1 MNSYSYI
8 SNAHP
13 SYIDALYRDYQT
25 DANSVDAQWRTFF
38 EGFEFAATYENGIQ
52 NSGNET
58 TSAANPTTLSKE
70 LKVFS
75 LINGYRQRGHL
86 LAQTNPVRQRRDRH
100 PHLDL
105 ADYGLTDA
113 DLSQTFTVGA
123 EIGLPNS
130 TLSQIIDRLN
140 TLYCGSIGIEYG
152 YVTDPEAHQWLKERF
167 ENRVAGYGFSAKQ
180 KMRILQKLNGSV
192 VFERFLHQKFV
203 GQKRFSLEGGET
215 TIPAIDAII
224 SRAATNNVQEVVIGM
239 AHRGRLNALVNIMGK
254 SYSNVFTEFE
264 GDVPQ
269 NSTMG
274 SGDVKYHLGYSSLME
289 TASGKQ
295 IYVKL
300 APNPSHLEASDPV
313 VEGFTRAKIDV
324 VYEQNA
330 DKILPILIHGDSAVA
345 GQGVVYEILQMSQ
358 LEGYY
363 TGGTI
368 HFIINNQIGFT
379 TNFEDARSAD
389 YSTSLAAMI
398 KAPVFHVNGDDV
410 EAVIFVCELA
420 TDYRQKFNTD
430 VFVDMVCYRK
440 YGHNESD
447 DPQYT
452 QPTLYK
458 LIANLKN
465 PRDLYSEMLAQRGEI
480 DAQIAQKMDKEFW
493 QQLQT
498 DLDLTKQKQLPYTY
512 QEPELAWKALR
523 RSEPSDFD
531 QSPITGLDK
540 EMVNQLAEGLSN
552 IPADFHPLQKA
563 QRQIE
568 QNRKTMRDNKTL
580 NWAAAEL
587 MAYGSL
593 LLEGKNVR
601 LSGQDVK
608 RGTFSHRH
616 AVLFDENTAKEYNR
630 LSNLAENQGK
640 FLIYNSFLSEY
651 AVLGFEYGY
660 SLASPEALTIWE
672 AQFGDFANGAQI
684 IIDQFIAS
692 SESKWQRMSG
702 IVLLLPHG
710 YEGQGPEHSSAR
722 LERFLQ
728 LCAEDNMYVTNIT
741 EPANLFHALRRQQH
755 RPFRKPLIAMTPK
768 SMLRVYE
775 SSIFDIMDDTRFR
788 EILDDNTIE
797 NTNIKKVRR
806 VVLCSGKIWHDL
818 QKHRTENHIKD
829 VALVRL
835 EQIYPIARKQL
846 DDIIARYP
854 KKAELVWVQEEPANA
869 GAWSFISLHLPD
881 LKLRYIGRLASAST
895 ATGFTKKH
903 AAEQADI
910 IQQTFA

>member
-1 MNSYSYI
+1 MSSYSYI

-25 DANSVDAQWRTFF
+25 DANSVDNQWRSFF
-38 EGFEFAATYENGIQ
+38 EGFEFATNYQNGSSTASNQTANHATD
-52 NSGNET
+52 
-58 TSAANPTTLSKE
+58 AATLAKE

-75 LINGYRQRGHL
+75 LINGYRHKGHL
-86 LAQTNPVRQRRDRH
+86 LAKTNPVRPRRNRNE
-100 PHLDL
+100 HLAL
-105 ADYGLTDA
+105 KDYGLTDA
-113 DLSQTFTVGA
+113 DLPQTFAVGS
-123 EIGLPNS
+123 EIGLANA
-130 TLSQIIDRLN
+130 TLAQIIEQLEI
-140 TLYCGSIGIEYG
+140 LYCGSIGIEYG
-152 YVTDPEAHQWLKERF
+152 YITNPEAQQWLKERF
-167 ENRVAGYGFSAKQ
+167 ENRVKGYGFKNEQ
-180 KMRILQKLNGSV
+180 KMRILHKLNETV

-215 TIPAIDAII
+215 TIPALDAII
-224 SRAATNNVQEVVIGM
+224 NKASENEVEEIVIGM
-239 AHRGRLNALVNIMGK
+239 AHRGRLNVLVNIMGK

-289 TASGKQ
+289 TDKGKQ
-295 IYVKL
+295 IYLKL
-300 APNPSHLEASDPV
+300 VPNPSHLEAADPV
-313 VEGFTRAKIDV
+313 VEGFARAKTDG
-324 VYEQNA
+324 VYAHNRN
-330 DKILPILIHGDSAVA
+330 KILPILIHGDAAVA

-363 TGGTI
+363 TGGTV
-368 HFIINNQIGFT
+368 HFVINNQIGFT

-389 YSTSLAAMI
+389 YSTSLAQII

-420 TDYRQKFNTD
+420 TEYRQKFNTD
-430 VFVDMVCYRK
+430 VFIDMVCYRK
-440 YGHNESD
+440 YGHNEGD
-447 DPQYT
+447 DPQFT

-458 LIANLKN
+458 LIAKLKN
-465 PRDLYSEMLAQRGEI
+465 PRDLYSETLTQRGEI
-480 DAQIAQKMDKEFW
+480 DAQIAQEMDKEFW
-493 QQLQT
+493 QQLQV

-523 RSEPSDFD
+523 RSVPTDFE
-531 QSPITGLDK
+531 QSPITGLSK
-540 EMVNQLAEGLSN
+540 ETINQLAEGLSI
-552 IPADFHPLQKA
+552 IPTDFHPLPKA

-593 LLEGKNVR
+593 LLEGQNVR
-601 LSGQDVK
+601 MSGQDVK

-616 AVLFDENTAKEYNR
+616 AVLFDEETAQEYNR
-630 LSNLAENQGK
+630 LNNLADKQGK

-660 SLASPEALTIWE
+660 SLASPDTLTIWE

-684 IIDQFIAS
+684 IIDQFVAS

-702 IVLLLPHG
+702 IVMLLPHG

-728 LCAEDNMYVTNIT
+728 LCAEDNICVANIT

-755 RPFRKPLIAMTPK
+755 RPFRKPLIIMTPK

-775 SSIFDIMDDTRFR
+775 SSIFDVMDNTRFR
-788 EILDDNTIE
+788 EIIDDHTIE
-797 NTNIKKVRR
+797 NTKKVRR
-806 VVLCSGKIWHDL
+806 VVLCSGKIWQDL
-818 QKHRTENHIKD
+818 QKYRTENNITD
-829 VALVRL
+829 IALVRL
-835 EQIYPIARKQL
+835 EQLYPIAHKQL
-846 DDIIARYP
+846 NDIVARYP
-854 KKAELVWVQEEPANA
+854 KKTEFVWVQEEPANA
-869 GAWSFISLHLPD
+869 GAWSFINQNLPD
-881 LKLRYIGRLASAST
+881 LKLRYIGRAASASP
-895 ATGFTKKH
+895 ATGFAKKH